1 LDLRKSSKI
10 INRLIDPLTYV
21 MWHRKFFIRYSCSV
35 GSGVKVTHRAEVF
48 HHGMDKNQINLGNFV
63 VLDGTLEVYKAG
75 VMTIGDYS
83 YVGRARIYCAN
94 RVSIGEH
101 CLISDNVC
109 VMDSDL
115 HPLSATKRAVIAER
129 WAMGEFPDVYTDTPN
144 APVTLENHCWIGFGS
159 AILKGVRVGEGA
171 IVGSNSVVTHDVPPW
186 TIVAGNPAR
195 IIREIPE
202 NER

>member
-1 LDLRKSSKI
+1 ML
-10 INRLIDPLTYV
+10 
-21 MWHRKFFIRYSCSV
+21 HRKLFIRQLCV
-35 GSGVKVTHRAEVF
+35 AGKRLQVTHRAEIF
-48 HHGMDKNQINLGNFV
+48 HHGKNKNQIVLGDFV
-63 VLDGTLEVYKAG
+63 VLDGTLEVYVHGK
-75 VMTIGDYS
+75 MTVGDYS

-94 RVSIGEH
+94 SISIGKH

-115 HPLSATKRAVIAER
+115 HPLSAKKRVAIAER
-129 WAMGEFPDVYTDTPN
+129 WASGEFPDVYADTPN
-144 APVTLENHCWIGFGS
+144 APVILENHCWIGFGA

-171 IVGSNSVVTHDVPPW
+171 IVGAGSVVTKNVPAW

>member
-1 LDLRKSSKI
+1 MTNFQKFICRLTDL
-10 INRLIDPLTYV
+10 NTYV
-21 MWHRKFFIRYSCSV
+21 LLHRQLFIRLLCRV
-35 GSGVKVTHRAEVF
+35 GRGVKVTHRAEIF
-48 HHGMDKNQINLGNFV
+48 HHGNDKSQITLGSFV
-63 VLDGTLEVYKAG
+63 VLDGTLEVYGKG

-83 YVGRARIYCAN
+83 YIGRSRIFCAN
-94 RVSIGEH
+94 RVTVGRY

-115 HPLSATKRAVIAER
+115 HPLSAIKRAKIAER

-144 APVTLENHCWIGFGS
+144 APVILEDHCWIGFGS
-159 AILKGVRVGEGA
+159 AILKGVRIGEGA
-171 IVGSNSVVTHDVPPW
+171 IVGSNSVVTKDVPPW

>member
-1 LDLRKSSKI
+1 
-10 INRLIDPLTYV
+10 
-21 MWHRKFFIRYSCSV
+21 M
-35 GSGVKVTHRAEVF
+35 KVTHRAEIF
-48 HHGMDKNQINLGNFV
+48 HHGRNKSQIVLGDFV
-63 VLDGTLEVYKAG
+63 VLDGTLEVYEHGK
-75 VMTIGDYS
+75 MTIGDYS
-83 YVGRARIYCAN
+83 YVGRARIYCADS
-94 RVSIGEH
+94 VFIGEH

-115 HPLSATKRAVIAER
+115 HPLSATNRAVIAER
-129 WAMGEFPDVYTDTPN
+129 WALGEFPDVYTDTPN

-171 IVGSNSVVTHDVPPW
+171 VVGSNSVVTKDVPPW